1 MTKRGDE
8 IARPRP
14 WRARAA
20 NRQAGEG
27 WDLLVAQH
35 SEAADR
41 AWVAITSD
49 PQRVD
54 GRQHQ
59 LKGKLG
65 TAAVGSRQ
73 LSQWQYEVLSA
84 GRVWYAIDEDERT
97 LWVTLASVGH
107 PKQTDNR
114 RR

>member
-1 MTKRGDE
+1 MH
-8 IARPRP
+8 
-14 WRARAA
+14 AA

-41 AWVAITSD
+41 AWVVITSD
-49 PQRVD
+49 PRRVD

-59 LKGKLG
+59 LKGQLA
-65 TAAVGSRQ
+65 TATVSGRR
-73 LSQWQYEVLSA
+73 LPQWQYEVLSA
-84 GRVWYAIDEDERT
+84 GRVWYAINDDERT
-97 LWVTLASVGH
+97 IWITLASVGH
-107 PKQTDNR
+107 PKQTDKR